1 MKLNL
6 AAFGEAA
13 REVAFEARPEEIEL
27 VPPAGFDVRFA
38 ETVRVDLRGHRVGE
52 EFFVRGEA
60 KSPGAFTCVRCLA
73 EFVREVTCTVD
84 LVIHRVSTPQ
94 TGGLDSDT
102 YVEVPLGTSEY
113 NLAPFVR
120 EGLILAVPDTPH
132 CREECQGLCSRCGVN
147 KNEETCTCS
156 DTDPDSRWDAL
167 KQFVR

>member
-6 AAFGEAA
+6 AAFVEAA
-13 REVAFEARPEEIEL
+13 RDCTLEAQPEELEL
-27 VPPAGFDVRFA
+27 VPPAGFEVRFQGA
-38 ETVRVDLRGHRVGE
+38 VKVDLKIHRVGE

-60 KSPGAFTCVRCLA
+60 ATPGTFTCVRCLA
-73 EFVREVTCTVD
+73 EFERDVRCPVSV
-84 LVIHRVSTPQ
+84 VIHRISSPQ
-94 TGGLDSDT
+94 TTGLDQDS

-113 NLAPFVR
+113 DLTLQVR

-132 CREECQGLCSRCGVN
+132 CREECQGLCGRCGVN